1 MVNNKK
7 MKKEIKDVYNNI
19 ANRYNESRKYKK
31 GNAYFFNELMEMPTT
46 LKMIGD
52 VKNKKVL
59 DLGCGPGR
67 YAKILSDKKAKVI
80 GIDNSE
86 NLIEVAKKEAPK
98 AEFIVGDVEKLPFS
112 NNQFDVVISPLVIGH
127 LKDWNKVLK
136 EVNRVL
142 KKNGVF
148 IFSITGPFSLAKEK
162 KRIFFKKIRLV
173 KDYFNER
180 IIYNF
185 WSSGKKKHK
194 IAHYH
199 KTYGT
204 IIRYLVN
211 NRFMILDYEDCKPLE
226 EAKKY
231 KKYLE
236 KYNYFKNFP
245 HFCVWKVKKI

>member
-1 MVNNKK
+1 MVENKI
-7 MKKEIKDVYNNI
+7 KKEIKDVYNI
-19 ANRYNESRKYKK
+19 IVETYNNSRKNKT

-67 YAKILSDKKAKVI
+67 YSKILSDKKAKVT

-86 NLIEVAKKEAPK
+86 KLIEVAQKEAPK
-98 AEFIVGDVEKLPFS
+98 ANFILGDIEKLPFS
-112 NNQFDVVISPLVIGH
+112 NNQFDIVISTLVIGH

-142 KKNGVF
+142 KKDGIF
-148 IFSITGPFSLAKEK
+148 IFSITGPFSLIKEK
-162 KRIFFKKIRLV
+162 QKYFFKRIWTV
-173 KDYFNER
+173 KDYFKER
-180 IIYNF
+180 IVYNF
-185 WSSGKKKHK
+185 WGQGKIKHK
-194 IAHYH
+194 MSHYH

-211 NRFMILDYEDCKPLE
+211 NKFMIIDYEDCKPLE

-231 KKYLE
+231 KEHIE
-236 KYNYFKNFP
+236 KYNYFSNFP
-245 HFCVWKVKKI
+245 HFCVWKVKKIL